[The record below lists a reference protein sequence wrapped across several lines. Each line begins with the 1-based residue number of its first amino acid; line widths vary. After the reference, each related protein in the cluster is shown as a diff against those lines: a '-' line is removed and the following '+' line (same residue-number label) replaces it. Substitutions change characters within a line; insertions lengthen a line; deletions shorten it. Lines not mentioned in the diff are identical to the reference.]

1 MPLTTAKQKLCLA
14 LDVDSAKQAVDLANE
29 LKDYVGLF
37 KIGLEIFLSDGPGIV
52 KAVADVGGPVFLDL
66 KFHDIPNTV
75 ARAARSATRLG
86 VAMFDVHAA
95 GGHEMITAA
104 ATAAHE
110 EAERLGVRAPIVLAV
125 TVLTS
130 INETLLHDDLLV
142 QGPLQDAVVHLASM
156 SKAAGANGVIASPKE
171 ISLIR
176 DACGPDFLIITPGIR
191 PTWATTGDQKRI
203 TTPREAVSRGSD
215 YIVVGR
221 PILDADNHTEAA
233 RTIVEELADVP
244 QAVRSGIARSDLL
257 SDARFTNIDFTT

>member
-14 LDVDSAKQAVDLANE
+14 LDVDSTKQAVDLAKD

-37 KIGLEIFLSDGPGIV
+37 KIGSEIFLSEGPGIV

-75 ARAARSATRLG
+75 ARAARIATRLG
-86 VAMFDVHAA
+86 VAMFNVHAT

-110 EAERLGVRAPIVLAV
+110 EAERLGVHAPFVLAV

-130 INETLLHDDLLV
+130 INEALLHNDLLI
-142 QGPLQDAVVHLASM
+142 QAPLQDAVLHLATM
-156 SKAAGANGVIASPKE
+156 SKAAGATGVIASPKE

-176 DACGPDFLIITPGIR
+176 DACGSDFLIITPGIR
-191 PTWATTGDQKRI
+191 PTWATAGDQKRI
-203 TTPREAVSRGSD
+203 TTPTDAIKMGSD

-221 PILDADNHTEAA
+221 PILDADNPARAA
-233 RTIVEELADVP
+233 QSIMEE
-244 QAVRSGIARSDLL
+244 IM
-257 SDARFTNIDFTT
+257 DAS